1 MTKEEELLKKRFTEL
16 ADRSYSES
24 RYTFTNFLN
33 LNEQS
38 LFYLTVKENKGIK
51 YTISGGISDAERVMV
66 RFGDEAELGYD
77 QQFPI
82 AILSVSPLAVKYSE
96 DLSHRD
102 YLGALMNLGIEREM
116 LGDIIIGKNEAYI
129 VCHETMAEFISDN
142 LTRVRNTSVKCG
154 KVSGIPDEEKPSMAE
169 TLVQIPSNRVD
180 AVIARVFNLSR
191 SEAASGFKS
200 GKVFINGR
208 LCENT
213 SHELNEGDRVTLRG
227 HGRFIFKEIT
237 GTSKK
242 GKLNIK
248 VLK

>member
-66 RFGDEAELGYD
+66 RFGDEAELGYE

-116 LGDIIIGKNEAYI
+116 LGDIIIGKN
-129 VCHETMAEFISDN
+129 
-142 LTRVRNTSVKCG
+142 
-154 KVSGIPDEEKPSMAE
+154 
-169 TLVQIPSNRVD
+169 
-180 AVIARVFNLSR
+180 
-191 SEAASGFKS
+191 
-200 GKVFINGR
+200 
-208 LCENT
+208 
-213 SHELNEGDRVTLRG
+213 
-227 HGRFIFKEIT
+227 
-237 GTSKK
+237 
-242 GKLNIK
+242 
-248 VLK
+248 